1 MTGTES
7 GIAQSEK
14 RMVKKRVAVLISGRG
29 SNMMSLVEAADSS
42 DYPAEIVS
50 VISNRPQAPGLEW
63 AAGRGIPTAAIDHTA
78 FKTRDEFD
86 AELDRT
92 LTQAE
97 PDIIACAGFMRLMT
111 PSFVMKWQDRMIN
124 IHPSLLPLFKGLHT
138 HQRAIDAGMR
148 ISGCTVHAVRP
159 EMDEGP
165 ILGQAAV
172 PILPQ
177 DTAETLAARILT
189 AEHKLYPQVLAL
201 LASHQ
206 ISIADGKVKFPEQL
220 NQNQVLFS
228 PTIR

>member
-1 MTGTES
+1 MTDASRRSPQT
-7 GIAQSEK
+7 
-14 RMVKKRVAVLISGRG
+14 RKRVAVLISGRG
-29 SNMMSLVEAADSS
+29 SNMMSLVESARAP
-42 DYPAEIVS
+42 DYPAEVIS
-50 VISNRPQAPGLEW
+50 VISNRPQAAGLAW
-63 AAGRGIPTAAIDHTA
+63 AEKQGIPAAAIDHTKFA
-78 FKTRDEFD
+78 SRADFD
-86 AELDRT
+86 AALDER
-92 LTQAE
+92 LIADD

-111 PSFVMKWQDRMIN
+111 PAFVTKWQDRMIN

-138 HQRAIDAGMR
+138 HQRAIDAGML

-172 PILPQ
+172 PILPG
-177 DTAETLAARILT
+177 DTAETLSQRVLA

>member
-1 MTGTES
+1 MTGAPNPGRRT
-7 GIAQSEK
+7 
-14 RMVKKRVAVLISGRG
+14 RKRVAVLISGRG
-29 SNMMSLVEAADSS
+29 SNMMSLVEAANSP
-42 DYPAEIVS
+42 DYPAEIIS
-50 VISNRPQAPGLEW
+50 VISNRPQATGLAW
-63 AAGRGIPTAAIDHTA
+63 AAKQGIPTAAIDHMT
-78 FKTRDEFD
+78 FQTREAFD
-86 AELDRT
+86 AALNERLIADN
-92 LTQAE
+92 

-111 PSFVMKWQDRMIN
+111 PAFVTKWQDRMIN

-172 PILPQ
+172 PILPG
-177 DTAETLAARILT
+177 DTAETLSQRVLT
-189 AEHKLYPQVLAL
+189 AEHKLYPQVVAL

-206 ISIADGKVKFPEQL
+206 ISIVDGKVKFPEQL
-220 NQNQVLFS
+220 NQNQALFS

>member
-1 MTGTES
+1 MTDAS
-7 GIAQSEK
+7 K
-14 RMVKKRVAVLISGRG
+14 RSPQNRKRVAVLISGRG
-29 SNMMSLVEAADSS
+29 SNMMSLVEAARAP
-42 DYPAEIVS
+42 DYPAEIIS
-50 VISNRPQAPGLEW
+50 VISNRPQAAGLAW
-63 AAGRGIPTAAIDHTA
+63 AEKQGIPTAAIDHTKFESRA
-78 FKTRDEFD
+78 HFD
-86 AELDRT
+86 AALDER
-92 LTQAE
+92 LIADN

-111 PSFVMKWQDRMIN
+111 PAFVTKWQDRMIN

-138 HQRAIDAGMR
+138 HQRAIDAGML

-172 PILPQ
+172 PILPG
-177 DTAETLAARILT
+177 DTAETLSQRVLT